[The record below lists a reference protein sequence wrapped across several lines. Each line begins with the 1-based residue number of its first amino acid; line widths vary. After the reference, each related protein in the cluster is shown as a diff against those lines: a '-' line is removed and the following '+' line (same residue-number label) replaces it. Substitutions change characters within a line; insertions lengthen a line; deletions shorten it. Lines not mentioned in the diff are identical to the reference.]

1 VRRKGVERAAERAGV
16 EQAMSGKAV
25 REEGKEGEAQAGPPS
40 RPKLGRGK
48 RKARPV
54 PGLG

>member
-1 VRRKGVERAAERAGV
+1 MERAAERAGV